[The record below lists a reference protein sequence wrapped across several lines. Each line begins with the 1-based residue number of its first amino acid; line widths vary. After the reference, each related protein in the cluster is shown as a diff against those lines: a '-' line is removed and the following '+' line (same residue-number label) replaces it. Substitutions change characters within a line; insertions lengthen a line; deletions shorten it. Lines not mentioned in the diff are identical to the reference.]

1 MSPAELEQLLTQI
14 ESQCQALALAVSQS
28 EPEVICASSA
38 ALQKLAM
45 DTAHFFAAQPS
56 AAHTSRADRVRLERA
71 TMSLTLHREQLIR
84 RAAMNERALQA
95 LVPATREASYAQLAG
110 PYGGAVRQSGA
121 FTFLKA

>member
-38 ALQKLAM
+38 VLQKLAM

-56 AAHTSRADRVRLERA
+56 AAHTSRADRARLKRA